1 MDAPVRPQL
10 LTVLLDYEKT
20 LDCVHC
26 GLCLPVC
33 PTYQETGRESSSPRG
48 RIHMMRGVAE
58 GKLPLAG
65 RVTEEMHF
73 CLACRACESA
83 CPAGVEYGQL
93 VTTMRAEIDRV
104 GARSRLARFV
114 TRFALRRVVG
124 VTAVLRAL
132 SALLRAYQRTGLQTL
147 VQRTRVLSLLP
158 GLDRAERSLPRL
170 PDPHRPPLVVPAQG
184 PRRGRVALFSGC
196 VMPEFFGPAN
206 EATVE
211 VLVRNG
217 FEVEIPRGQV
227 CCGALHL
234 HSGDPDGAQRLHARN
249 RRAFH
254 AGEVDAVIVN
264 AAGCSAALRERGD
277 DLAALVRDVSEFLV
291 DAGLRPPTG
300 RLQLRIAY
308 DDPCHLLHGQRISAQ
323 PRELLRAIP
332 GAQVFDLPGAS
343 DCCGAAGIYSLTHP
357 ETSRALLARKLSAI
371 RETAP
376 DVVATGN
383 PGCLLQIGGGAREA
397 GLAVEVCHPVE
408 LLARAY
414 RGSGASD

>member
-1 MDAPVRPQL
+1 MDEPVRTEL
-10 LTVLLDYEKT
+10 LTKLLDYEKT

-26 GLCLPVC
+26 GLCLPHC
-33 PTYQETGRESSSPRG
+33 PTYQETGRETSSPRG
-48 RIHMMRGVAE
+48 RIYLMRGVAE

-65 RVTEEMHF
+65 RVAEEMYF

-83 CPAGVEYGQL
+83 CPAGVEYGHL
-93 VTTMRAEIDRV
+93 VTTMRAEIDAA
-104 GARSRLARFV
+104 GARSRLSRLL

-124 VTAVLRAL
+124 VRAVLRAFAA
-132 SALLRAYQRTGLQTL
+132 ALRGYQRSGLQKL
-147 VQRTRVLSLLP
+147 VRRTRLLSVAP
-158 GLDRAERSLPRL
+158 GLARAERSLPTL
-170 PDPHRPPLVVPAQG
+170 PEPHRPPLVVPAKG
-184 PRRGRVALFSGC
+184 TRRGRVALFAGC

-206 EATVE
+206 AATVE
-211 VLVRNG
+211 VLTRNG
-217 FEVEIPRGQV
+217 FEVEIPREQA

-234 HSGDPDGAQRLHARN
+234 HSGDPVGAERLHTRN

-277 DLAALVRDVSEFLV
+277 DLAVLVRDPSEFLV
-291 DAGLRPPTG
+291 DAGLLPPKG
-300 RLQLRIAY
+300 RLPLRIAY
-308 DDPCHLLHGQRISAQ
+308 DDPCHLLHGQRVSAQ

-332 GAQVFDLPGAS
+332 GAEVFDLPGAT

-357 ETSRALLARKLSAI
+357 DTSQSLLARKVRAI

-383 PGCLLQIGGGAREA
+383 PGCLLQIGGGVREA
-397 GLAVEVCHPVE
+397 GLGVEVCHPVE

-414 RGSGASD
+414 LAAGDSD